1 VSAPLERTRYP
12 GVFKRGRRYVYIYRD
27 AGKRQRSGSA
37 ATLAEARAKRS
48 TELSKVAHGRWR
60 EPSKTT
66 FAEYAT
72 QWVRTYAGRT
82 SRGLR
87 ESTREDYAR
96 TLGIDPSTGES
107 FDPPTGAVA
116 FFSSRRLSEIRP
128 SDVKRYAAEVA
139 GRGVSRDTVRLALA
153 PVKALLATAVEDD
166 LLDSNPAAGL
176 RIAQAVGHVPDPE
189 QVEKAKALSEDELS
203 RLVAEAAPEWRLLIA
218 FLGATGLRPSEAR
231 ALRWRD
237 LDFGRRRVKVRRS
250 VNRGRVGP
258 PKTRFGRRD
267 VPLPAGLA
275 QALWNERKT
284 RKGADD
290 APVFARPSGAAVT
303 REVAYRAVK
312 AAAQRAGVP
321 WAGLKTLRHTCAS
334 ILFRRGYNA
343 KQVQVWLGHHSA
355 AFTLA
360 TYVHLLP
367 EDLPEPHFL
376 DELLPLRVITDV
388 TTAGLVREEERL
400 RLRSPNR

>member
-1 VSAPLERTRYP
+1 MSARLERTRYP
-12 GVFKRGRRYVYIYRD
+12 GVYKRGGRYVYLYRD

-37 ATLAEARAKRS
+37 ATLAEAKAKRS

-66 FAEYAT
+66 FADYAAE
-72 QWVRTYAGRT
+72 WVKTYAGRT

-96 TLGIDPSTGES
+96 TLGIDPSTGEP
-107 FDPPTGAVA
+107 FDPPTRAVA
-116 FFSSRRLSEIRP
+116 FFGARRLSEIRP

-176 RIAQAVGHVPDPE
+176 RIARAVGDVPEPE
-189 QVEKAKALSEDELS
+189 EEEKAKALSEEEAA
-203 RLVAEAAPEWRLLIA
+203 RLVGEAAPEWRLLVA
-218 FLGATGLRPSEAR
+218 FLIETGLRPSEAL

-237 LDFGRRRVKVRRS
+237 LDLGRRRVKVRRS

-267 VPLPAGLA
+267 VPISPDMGK
-275 QALWNERKT
+275 ALFPRQ
-284 RKGADD
+284 RGAD
-290 APVFARPSGAAVT
+290 APVFARPTGEPIK
-303 REVAYRAVK
+303 REAAYRAVK
-312 AAAQRAGVP
+312 AAAKRAGVP

-367 EDLPEPHFL
+367 DDLPEPDFFDGL
-376 DELLPLRVITDV
+376 ISLGGVSEV
-388 TTAGLVREEERL
+388 TARGAETGRG
-400 RLRSPNR
+400 RSRAVHAEQGA